1 MREAEVNVPE
11 MVSEVT
17 AAFRRY
23 EAALV
28 GNDIAVLNE
37 LFRASPHTIRYGAG
51 ATLYGHEAPRSAP
64 RGPRRSSTR
73 TLEDTVVT
81 TFGQDFATA
90 STLFRRMAS
99 PGQPGIGRQTQSWA
113 RFKRGRRIVA
123 AYVSVLR
130 AG

>member
-51 ATLYGHEAPRSAP
+51 ATLYGHEAPR
-64 RGPRRSSTR
+64 GPRRSLTR

-81 TFGQDFATA
+81 PFGQDFATA
-90 STLFRRMAS
+90 STLFRRMAR
-99 PGQPGIGRQTQSWA
+99 PGQPGIGRQFQSWA

-123 AYVSVLR
+123 TYVSVLR